1 MDLCSDK
8 NSVADDGIANVTRA
22 LQASG
27 LWNKTLIIF
36 TTDNGGP
43 TTTCGVQGSS
53 NYPRR
58 GGKCSVWE
66 GGTTGDGF
74 LNGPA
79 SSKKLQE
86 WWVVDVC
93 QTFSRYRLVTNAGR
107 LSRSAITGQSA
118 RRSHSSC
125 KVTQ

>member
-43 TTTCGVQGSS
+43 TTTCGVQGLS

-58 GGKCSVWE
+58 GGKCSVRG

-79 SSKKLQE
+79 SSKIAGMVGSRRLPDIFTLSTGYQR
-86 WWVVDVC
+86 W
-93 QTFSRYRLVTNAGR
+93 QT
-107 LSRSAITGQSA
+107 
-118 RRSHSSC
+118 
-125 KVTQ
+125 